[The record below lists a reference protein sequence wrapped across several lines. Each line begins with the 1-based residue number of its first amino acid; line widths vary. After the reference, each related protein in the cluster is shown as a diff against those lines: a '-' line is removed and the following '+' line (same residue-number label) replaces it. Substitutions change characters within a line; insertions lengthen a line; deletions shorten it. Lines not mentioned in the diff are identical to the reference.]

1 MKKDDSDKEILN
13 QFYLIFTMF
22 NWNYRAFSSNFG
34 EVNGNYCI
42 FIRNFKIMCY
52 FYFLLIF
59 SKKRLGFLPR
69 N

>member
-34 EVNGNYCI
+34 KVNSNYRI
-42 FIRNFKIMCY
+42 FIRNFKLLFY
-52 FYFLLIF
+52 FYFYLILV
-59 SKKRLGFLPR
+59 K
-69 N
+69 NA